1 MHQKTVDDIV
11 EEQRANMNMPF
22 DELYHKQ
29 KKVIQDVIDAEKA
42 LEDKVASLVDPADRY
57 ILDTNKLTTEQKG
70 DAARV
75 LERFQSPFSVSQ
87 RRRKEALLDEK
98 LKQIQDGSHTGA
110 YKFDYSE
117 TADLKAKIA
126 AGGMAS
132 NNK

>member
-98 LKQIQDGSHTGA
+98 LK
-110 YKFDYSE
+110 
-117 TADLKAKIA
+117 
-126 AGGMAS
+126 
-132 NNK
+132 